1 MPLIR
6 KDNVDNARKANEWE
20 RLISIS
26 SHDRYE
32 YISADFSSL
41 YPTVMNVHAQ
51 TIGFD
56 LVPVQPMEPPHAFD
70 R

>member
-6 KDNVDNARKANEWE
+6 KDNIDNARKANEWE

-26 SHDRYE
+26 SHEYG

-41 YPTVMNVHAQ
+41 YPNVMNVPAQ

>member
-6 KDNVDNARKANEWE
+6 KDNADNARKANEWE
-20 RLISIS
+20 RLGLGDP
-26 SHDRYE
+26 DRDV
-32 YISADFSSL
+32 SAFSDFSSL
-41 YPTVMNVHAQ
+41 YPSVVNVAAQ